1 MLQQYTQRISIH
13 PSDSTY
19 VLLVYCYIM
28 FNSTK
33 FSATF
38 LAIVLL
44 TGTIAT
50 ISPSF
55 IVGAQAQQE
64 YNGIDNRYNSYEPTE
79 YPPEYTDNNS
89 YEPTEYPPEY
99 TDNNSYER
107 EYTSYT
113 PDYKPQYPSYEK
125 DDRDKSKDSSS
136 KSISI
141 NKLKCINNNVNIN
154 GNNNGTINVGNSGSS
169 ATGSGTDQGYLG
181 VGSYGDNGEGY
192 NKGYN
197 KQKDQGFTCIINNN
211 NNNTIVTGN
220 VTDGNE
226 AETQPCEDC
235 ILDSLSP
242 EQEID
247 LEEAIQFLTDLPD
260 LESLCE
266 YLADETILPLNKYD
280 TLTQI
285 LFRAE
290 VPSDTID
297 DILDCLRA
305 LGFDIFDPPGLSS
318 SPTPTRLGLSNLPT
332 IAQGTEDLTALEKIT
347 KLKTQW

>member
-1 MLQQYTQRISIH
+1 MNSKIVPNKRNSAI
-13 PSDSTY
+13 
-19 VLLVYCYIM
+19 LLATLLLAGGIIA
-28 FNSTK
+28 
-33 FSATF
+33 FSN
-38 LAIVLL
+38 
-44 TGTIAT
+44 
-50 ISPSF
+50 PSF
-55 IVGAQAQQE
+55 MKEAQAQQE
-64 YNGIDNRYNSYEPTE
+64 YYYEEMNGYDERPSYYKNDNNYEPRE
-79 YPPEYTDNNS
+79 YPS
-89 YEPTEYPPEY
+89 YQ
-99 TDNNSYER
+99 
-107 EYTSYT
+107 
-113 PDYKPQYPSYEK
+113 PDYKPQYSSYEK
-125 DDRDKSKDSSS
+125 DNNYKSKKDNGE
-136 KSISI
+136 SISLNI

-154 GNNNGTINVGNSGSS
+154 GNNNGSINVGNSGSS

-197 KQKDQGFTCIINNN
+197 KQKDQGFTCIINNT

-347 KLKTQW
+347 KLKTQWLDLLP